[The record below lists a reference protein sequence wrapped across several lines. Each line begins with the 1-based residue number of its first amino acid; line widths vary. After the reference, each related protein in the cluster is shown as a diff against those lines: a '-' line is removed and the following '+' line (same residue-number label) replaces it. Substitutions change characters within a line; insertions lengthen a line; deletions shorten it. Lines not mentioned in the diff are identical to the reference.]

1 MNASNPMQSHNIEH
15 IARRRAGAKLGWYIH
30 AMVYVGVNTM
40 LALIAASGGR
50 GWAIYPAMA
59 WGLGLAIHGFVV
71 FIVTGGAGLRER
83 LVQNERNRLQTQ
95 SDPW

>member
-1 MNASNPMQSHNIEH
+1 MNASTEMQTRNIER

-30 AMVYVGVNTM
+30 AMVYLAVNTM

-50 GWAIYPAMA
+50 SWAIYPAMA

-71 FIVTGGAGLRER
+71 FVLAGGAGLRER
-83 LVQNERNRLQTQ
+83 LVQAERNRLQTQ